1 MTQVVLQEDRLQ
13 IDARCVGMKPVR
25 FGHNS
30 CSRHRGGTSPS
41 AAELTTRMHSRQ
53 RVAHHRL
60 RVAIRQRS
68 ESPTLR
74 AKSIASPV
82 VSYILDLRVSPPGAA
97 TKARAAGY
105 DRGGISLLQIAGTAT
120 RRQERRRVLPRA
132 TSTRVSTLPRY
143 RRRWQNSS
151 RPLAGARRSTR
162 VSPSRPHLSGRSRR
176 RFRRCASW
184 ATALRGTR

>member
-1 MTQVVLQEDRLQ
+1 MSATYRPSRCGQISSKRSAVSRHYFPLKKSDAPAARQGALDCPNDTGSMTQVVLQEDRLQ

-53 RVAHHRL
+53 RVAHDRL

-68 ESPTLR
+68 ESPTSR

-82 VSYILDLRVSPPGAA
+82 VPYILDLRVSPPGAA

-105 DRGGISLLQIAGTAT
+105 DRGGVSFITD
-120 RRQERRRVLPRA
+120 RRYRNA
-132 TSTRVSTLPRY
+132 TSG
-143 RRRWQNSS
+143 
-151 RPLAGARRSTR
+151 AG
-162 VSPSRPHLSGRSRR
+162 
-176 RFRRCASW
+176 
-184 ATALRGTR
+184 